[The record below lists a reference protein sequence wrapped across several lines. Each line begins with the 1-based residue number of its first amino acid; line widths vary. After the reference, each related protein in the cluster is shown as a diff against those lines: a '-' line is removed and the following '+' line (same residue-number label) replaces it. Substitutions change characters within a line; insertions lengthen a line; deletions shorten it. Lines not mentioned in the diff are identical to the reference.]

1 MSAPT
6 PTPVPPAERLLAR
19 TVLVLALGVGAALR
33 VWSALTDDGIYWP
46 DEVFQSLEPA
56 HGLVFGYGLKAWEFI
71 EGARNWA
78 LPALVAV
85 LLKLS
90 AVVGLDDPRGYL
102 GVTRSVFG
110 LLGAATAWGS
120 YRLAR
125 AHGASELAAAGAS
138 LFALAAV
145 PLYFAPRAMSENA
158 SALPVVLGL
167 ALALTPGASRRMGV
181 AGASLLGLA
190 VLLRLQN
197 GVFCVGLVAVLAA
210 RRDGRAVR
218 DTLAVLAGW
227 ALLFGLLDWLTWGR
241 WFHSARVY
249 LDFNLVQGKAAA
261 WGTAPFAYYGRVLLR
276 AMGAVTVVTL
286 GLSVLA
292 AKRAPGLLGVAAAFF
307 LLHALQPHKE
317 LRFLVPVLPL
327 FAALAGVGL
336 DSVLRHLPPSP
347 VRLALP
353 LALVAVAGFSGLR
366 AGLLTFG
373 DLGQYEDVKPR
384 ASAWDDSGPINRL
397 LITAG
402 RLPEVCGLKVE
413 AVHLAWTGGYSYFH
427 RDVPLYAH
435 NGPGRESGL
444 YNHVLTVSG
453 AVGQGQVVASEG
465 PFILVRL
472 PNTRCAPDPA
482 WSARLP

>member
-1 MSAPT
+1 
-6 PTPVPPAERLLAR
+6 
-19 TVLVLALGVGAALR
+19 
-33 VWSALTDDGIYWP
+33 
-46 DEVFQSLEPA
+46 
-56 HGLVFGYGLKAWEFI
+56 
-71 EGARNWA
+71 
-78 LPALVAV
+78 
-85 LLKLS
+85 
-90 AVVGLDDPRGYL
+90 
-102 GVTRSVFG
+102 
-110 LLGAATAWGS
+110 
-120 YRLAR
+120 
-125 AHGASELAAAGAS
+125 
-138 LFALAAV
+138 
-145 PLYFAPRAMSENA
+145 
-158 SALPVVLGL
+158 
-167 ALALTPGASRRMGV
+167 
-181 AGASLLGLA
+181 
-190 VLLRLQN
+190 
-197 GVFCVGLVAVLAA
+197 
-210 RRDGRAVR
+210 
-218 DTLAVLAGW
+218 
-227 ALLFGLLDWLTWGR
+227 
-241 WFHSARVY
+241 VY

-276 AMGAVTVVTL
+276 SMGAVTVVTL
-286 GLSVLA
+286 GLSALA
-292 AKRAPGLLGVAAAFF
+292 SRRAPGLLGVAAAFF

-353 LALVAVAGFSGLR
+353 LALVAVAGLSGLR

-427 RDVPLYAH
+427 RNVPLYAH

-453 AVGQGQVVASEG
+453 AVGHGQVVASEG
-465 PFILVRL
+465 PFVLVRL
-472 PNTRCAPDPA
+472 PNSHCAPDPA